1 MLELCQVNDIRAG
14 GVPRDV
20 RLLAELQN
28 RASAF
33 GNLEE
38 LSLTIC
44 SGSDMVNIN
53 YLHMVARD
61 PEIARGWQQGLR
73 SITNNNKANNVC
85 PMTCLKKHWMRLG
98 FLTDSNGQIPVKM
111 FV

>member
-14 GVPRDV
+14 GVPKDV

-28 RASAF
+28 RINGN

-44 SGSDMVNIN
+44 SGTDMVNIN
-53 YLHMVARD
+53 YMHIVARSA
-61 PEIARGWQQGLR
+61 EIATVRER
-73 SITNNNKANNVC
+73 KND
-85 PMTCLKKHWMRLG
+85 
-98 FLTDSNGQIPVKM
+98 FLWNH
-111 FV
+111 